1 VGPVTR
7 LGPLSARREVRALEK
22 LGFRFRR
29 QRGSHASFVHPDGR
43 IVTIPMHSGRETA
56 RGTLREIIR
65 VAGVSVDEFMGL
77 A

>member
-1 VGPVTR
+1 MAR
-7 LGPLSARREVRALEK
+7 LTPLPARRVTRALEK
-22 LGFRFRR
+22 LGFAFQR
-29 QRGSHASFVHPDGR
+29 QRGSHASYTHPDGR
-43 IVTIPMHSGRETA
+43 IVTVPMHPTREVA